1 VQVVACTVQPLLL
14 AAAASIFA
22 AQFQHVVC
30 RSLFS
35 SSSSPVASMSHSS
48 DTCDALLSNIS
59 SHVPAGARLLIA
71 EHCATCNQANYKLCK
86 AWAVA
91 AVPLLL
97 SQVCTQGLKL
107 CSHCD
112 ELLLRCGAMPVRSC
126 KRKQLALAVP
136 VFHK

>member
-1 VQVVACTVQPLLL
+1 MVACTLQPLLL

-35 SSSSPVASMSHSS
+35 SSSSPVASMSQPS
-48 DTCDALLSNIS
+48 DACDALPHNFS
-59 SHVPAGARLLIA
+59 SHVPAAARLLIA

-97 SQVCTQGLKL
+97 SQVNMQEPKA
-107 CSHCD
+107 CSRCD
-112 ELLLRCGAMPVRSC
+112 ELLCRCGAMPACSC
-126 KRKQLALAVP
+126 KRKQLAHAVP